1 MNILFNKTISG
12 LEMNILFNKTISES
26 KNMEDYISPI
36 PLGKKW
42 G

>member
-1 MNILFNKTISG
+1 MPYLFSIFFEC
-12 LEMNILFNKTISES
+12 EMNILFNKTISES

>member
-1 MNILFNKTISG
+1 MKISYKEYISG
-12 LEMNILFNKTISES
+12 L